1 MKEGRKSMP
10 RIGVF
15 VCECGPNIKDAIDIP
30 ELARFAGQIEHV
42 VHVERVPLLC
52 APEGRDRIA
61 NEIRDHDI
69 THTVFAACSPGEHEK
84 TFRKIL
90 EAAGRNPFMMQT
102 VNIREQC
109 AWIIHDRDQAT
120 AKAKRLLRGA
130 LYRLRHHRPIP
141 LREIDCCPDVLVV
154 GAGVAG
160 IAAARTL
167 SQNDRRV
174 FVVERSP
181 CIGGM
186 AALYE
191 DLFPDANC
199 AACLLEP
206 DLDDV
211 LHDDRITVLTSSEV
225 LAVRGSPGNFK
236 AAIKQAALRVDPER
250 CIGCA
255 ACLEVCPVQVPNE
268 FNAGM
273 DTRKAIYIPY
283 PGALPHVAT
292 IDPVNCLRCRDESC
306 SACQEACPFEA
317 IDYEAADTVR
327 EITAGMMVLA
337 TGFQGFDAARSRRYG
352 YGKGD
357 NVITAFAFERL
368 VNTAGP
374 TGGKILTAD
383 GREPDSVAFIH
394 CVGSRTGEFNPYCSG
409 ICCMTAF
416 KQALQVRNQLP
427 TTAIH
432 HFYADLC
439 LPGKSAQRLFDKVA
453 AVDGIEFHRLDRP
466 DGIQIRAEGD
476 RICIAPTHANGS
488 DRCVKVRMVVLAT
501 AMEPGAETAQ
511 TSRIFDVS
519 LDANGFFSPAHS
531 VTDPVAA
538 TREGIYLAGC
548 CQGPA
553 DIPSS
558 VAQGQA
564 AAGRIL
570 QKLVPGGKITL
581 EPIIAVVDA
590 ELCSGCRT
598 CAALCPF
605 GALDMDT
612 DEACMAVDEA
622 CCQGCGICVAACP
635 SGAIGLRHYSREA
648 LKGELTGLLKSDGI

>member
-1 MKEGRKSMP
+1 MERKESMF

-15 VCECGPNIKDAIDIP
+15 VCECGPNIKDAVDIP
-30 ELARFAGQIEHV
+30 ELVHFAGQIEHV
-42 VHVERVPLLC
+42 VHVERVQLLC

-61 NEIRDHDI
+61 KGIRAHDI
-69 THTVFAACSPGEHEK
+69 SHAVFAACSPGEQEK

-109 AWIIHDRDQAT
+109 AWVIHDRDQAT

-141 LREIDCCPDVLVV
+141 LREIDCCSDVLVV

-174 FVVERSP
+174 FLVERSP

-206 DLDDV
+206 DLDEV

-225 LAVRGSPGNFK
+225 LALRGRPGNFK
-236 AAIKQAALRVDPER
+236 AEIEQAARRVDPER
-250 CIGCA
+250 CIGCG
-255 ACLEVCPVQVPNE
+255 ACLEVCPVRVPNE

-273 DTRKAIYIPY
+273 DTRKAVYIPY

-306 SACQEACPFEA
+306 SACQAACPFEA

-327 EITAGMMVLA
+327 EIAAGMVVLA

-352 YGKGD
+352 YGKVD

-374 TGGKILTAD
+374 TGGKIVTAY
-383 GREPDSVAFIH
+383 GRKPDSVAFVH
-394 CVGSRTGEFNPYCSG
+394 CVGSRTGAFNPFCSG
-409 ICCMTAF
+409 TCCMTAF
-416 KQALQVRNQLP
+416 KHALQVRDQLP
-427 TTAIH
+427 TAAIH
-432 HFYADLC
+432 HFFADLC
-439 LPGKSAQRLFDKVA
+439 LPGKSAQRLFDKA
-453 AVDGIEFHRLDRP
+453 AAMDGIEFHRLDRP
-466 DGIQIRAEGD
+466 DGIRIHAEGD
-476 RICIAPTHANGS
+476 RICIAPTRAKGS
-488 DRCVKVRMVVLAT
+488 ERHVEVQMVVLAT
-501 AMEPGAETAQ
+501 AMEPRTDAAQ
-511 TSRIFDVS
+511 TARIFDVA
-519 LDANGFFSPAHS
+519 LDADGFFGSAHS

-558 VAQGQA
+558 VARGQA

-581 EPIIAVVDA
+581 EPIIACVNP
-590 ELCSGCRT
+590 ECCSGCRT

-612 DEACMAVDEA
+612 DGACMAVDEA
-622 CCQGCGICVAACP
+622 CCRGCGICVAACP
-635 SGAIGLRHYSREA
+635 SGAIELRHYSREA
-648 LKGELTGLLKSDGI
+648 LNGELAGLLKSDGI